1 MYFIRVWRYP
11 FTIGQLCAAI
21 VLVLVTVPTRAA
33 DERFDSLPVAPLQVR
48 NLSPVGQ
55 LYGVPRMAGARIA
68 RDETWASFN
77 LEVTNNFQSENRLGT
92 FAFFDGESYL
102 ASYRLR
108 SGWRDDFEW
117 GLEIP
122 YIAHTNGGLD
132 GLVDEFHELFGLPDG
147 ERSLAPRGRLDY
159 LIRSNGAVH
168 ADFQDSRKSLG
179 DVRGFLGYRVL
190 DDDNQALALRGLVKF
205 PTGDVEDL
213 SGSQGTDVSVWG
225 EYARGFAL
233 GKRVLNFS
241 LGAGVGYLGE
251 GELIPEAQED
261 FIFFG
266 HLGLQIPLHR
276 RVSFIVQVDA
286 HTAYLDTGN
295 PLVAEQGVLGTIGG
309 RIGVTDKFWVDLAVI
324 EDLKDESAADVAFQI
339 LLGAHL

>member
-1 MYFIRVWRYP
+1 MYFIRVWGYTI
-11 FTIGQLCAAI
+11 TIGQLCAAI
-21 VLVLVTVPTRAA
+21 ALLVVTVSTRAA
-33 DERFDSLPVAPLQVR
+33 DDRFDSMPVAPLQVR

-55 LYGVPRMAGARIA
+55 LYGVPRMAGARLA
-68 RDETWASFN
+68 GDEIWTSFN
-77 LEVTNNFQSENRLGT
+77 LEATNNFQSENRLGT
-92 FAFFDGESYL
+92 FAFFDGETYL

-122 YIAHTNGGLD
+122 YIAHTNGVLD

-159 LIRSNGAVH
+159 LVRSSGTVY
-168 ADFQDSRKSLG
+168 ADFQDSRKALG

-190 DDDNQALALRGLVKF
+190 DDANQALALRAAVKF

-213 SGSQGTDVSVWG
+213 SGSEGTDVSIWG

-233 GKRVLNFS
+233 GGRMLHLS
-241 LGAGVGYLGE
+241 LGGGMGYLGE

-295 PLVAEQGVLGTIGG
+295 PLVAEHGVLGTLGG
-309 RIGVTDKFWVDLAVI
+309 RIGVTDKLWVDLAII

-339 LLGAHL
+339 LLGARL

>member
-1 MYFIRVWRYP
+1 MAQHIVKLY
-11 FTIGQLCAAI
+11 AAI
-21 VLVLVTVPTRAA
+21 VLLLVSAPARAA
-33 DERFDSLPVAPLQVR
+33 DERFDNLPVAPLQVR

-55 LYGVPRMAGARIA
+55 LYGVPRMVGARIVA
-68 RDETWASFN
+68 DETWASFN
-77 LEVTNNFQSENRLGT
+77 LEATNNFQRENRSGT

-102 ASYRLR
+102 ASYRMR
-108 SGWRDDFEW
+108 SGWREDFEW

-147 ERSLAPRGRLDY
+147 GRNLAPRGRLDY
-159 LIRSNGAVH
+159 LVRSNGSLY

-179 DVRGFLGYRVL
+179 DVRGFLGYRLL
-190 DDDNQALALRGLVKF
+190 DNDNQALALRAAVKL

-213 SGSQGTDVSVWG
+213 SGSEGTDVSVWG
-225 EYARGFAL
+225 EYERGFAL
-233 GKRVLNFS
+233 GNRVVHLS
-241 LGAGVGYLGE
+241 LGGGVGYLGE

-276 RVSFIVQVDA
+276 RVSFIVQLDA

-295 PLVAEQGVLGTIGG
+295 PLVAEQGVLGTLGG

-324 EDLKDESAADVAFQI
+324 EDLNDETAADVTFQI
-339 LLGAHL
+339 LLGARL